1 MASLLRLREMEQ
13 AGMKIRYEFANGEIS
28 EVEVSEELGRT
39 LAEMTHRAALRDRA
53 ETRRHVSL
61 DKLLS
66 LGAQIGDGNPSV
78 EELTEQALAIAALR
92 RAVDQLEPQQ
102 RALVQKVFYENRSIA
117 SIAREEGVN
126 PATVSHRL
134 ERIYR
139 KLNKI
144 FE

>member
-1 MASLLRLREMEQ
+1 MALLLRLREMEQ

-39 LAEMTHRAALRDRA
+39 LAEMSHRAALRDRA

-61 DKLLS
+61 DKLIS

-78 EELTEQALAIAALR
+78 EELTEQALDMAALR

-102 RALVQKVFYENRSIA
+102 KELLRMVYEEGRSCA
-117 SIAREEGVN
+117 SIARDEGVN
-126 PATVSHRL
+126 PRTVRERL
-134 ERIYR
+134 YR
-139 KLNKI
+139 AQEKFKKI
-144 FE
+144 FK

>member
-1 MASLLRLREMEQ
+1 
-13 AGMKIRYEFANGEIS
+13 MKIRYEFANGEIS

-39 LAEMTHRAALRDRA
+39 LAERTHRAALRDRA
-53 ETRRHVSL
+53 ETRRYMSL

-66 LGAQIGDGNPSV
+66 LGAQIGDGSPSV
-78 EELTEQALAIAALR
+78 EELTEQALDLAALR

-102 RALVQKVFYENRSIA
+102 QALVQKVFYENRSIA

>member
-1 MASLLRLREMEQ
+1 
-13 AGMKIRYEFANGEIS
+13 MKIRYEFANGEIS

-78 EELTEQALAIAALR
+78 EELMEQALDMAALR
-92 RAVDQLEPQQ
+92 RAMDQLEPQQ
-102 RALVQKVFYENRSIA
+102 KELLRMVYEEGRTCA
-117 SIAREEGVN
+117 SIARDEGVN
-126 PATVSHRL
+126 PRTVRERL
-134 ERIYR
+134 YR
-139 KLNKI
+139 AQEKLKKI
-144 FE
+144 FK

>member
-1 MASLLRLREMEQ
+1 
-13 AGMKIRYEFANGEIS
+13 MKIRYEFANGEIS

-53 ETRRHVSL
+53 DTRRHVSL

-78 EELTEQALAIAALR
+78 EELTEQALDIAALR

-102 RALVQKVFYENRSIA
+102 RELLRMVYEEGLSCA
-117 SIAREEGVN
+117 SIARGDGVSEY
-126 PATVSHRL
+126 AVRDRL
-134 ERIYR
+134 YRIHK
-139 KLNKI
+139 KLKN
-144 FE
+144 FLR

>member
-1 MASLLRLREMEQ
+1 
-13 AGMKIRYEFANGEIS
+13 MKIRYEFANGEIS

-66 LGAQIGDGNPSV
+66 LGAQIGDGNASV
-78 EELTEQALAIAALR
+78 EELTERALDMAALR

>member
-1 MASLLRLREMEQ
+1 
-13 AGMKIRYEFANGEIS
+13 MKIRYEFANGEIS

-66 LGAQIGDGNPSV
+66 LGAQIGDGNVSV
-78 EELTEQALAIAALR
+78 EELTAQALDMAALR

-102 RALVQKVFYENRSIA
+102 KQLLRMVYEECRTYASIA
-117 SIAREEGVN
+117 SDEHVDESAVRRRMARIH
-126 PATVSHRL
+126 ARL
-134 ERIYR
+134 
-139 KLNKI
+139 KKSLK
-144 FE
+144 

>member
-1 MASLLRLREMEQ
+1 
-13 AGMKIRYEFANGEIS
+13 MKIRYEFANGEIS

-78 EELTEQALAIAALR
+78 EELTEQALDMAALR
-92 RAVDQLEPQQ
+92 RAMDQLEPQQ
-102 RALVQKVFYENRSIA
+102 KELLRMVYEEGRTCA
-117 SIAREEGVN
+117 SIARDEGVN
-126 PATVSHRL
+126 PRTVRERL
-134 ERIYR
+134 YR
-139 KLNKI
+139 AQEKLKKI
-144 FE
+144 FK

>member
-1 MASLLRLREMEQ
+1 
-13 AGMKIRYEFANGEIS
+13 MKIRYEFANGEIS

-66 LGAQIGDGNPSV
+66 LGAQIGDGSPSV
-78 EELTEQALAIAALR
+78 EELTEQALDMATLR

-102 RALVQKVFYENRSIA
+102 KELLRMVYEEGCSCA
-117 SIAREEGVN
+117 SIARDEGVN
-126 PATVSHRL
+126 PRTVRERL
-134 ERIYR
+134 YR
-139 KLNKI
+139 AQEKLKKI
-144 FE
+144 FK

>member
-1 MASLLRLREMEQ
+1 
-13 AGMKIRYEFANGEIS
+13 MKIRYEFANGEIS

-78 EELTEQALAIAALR
+78 EELAEQALDMAALR

-102 RALVQKVFYENRSIA
+102 KELLRMVYEEGCTCA
-117 SIAREEGVN
+117 SIAREDGVSEY
-126 PATVSHRL
+126 AVRDRL
-134 ERIYR
+134 YRIHK
-139 KLNKI
+139 KLKN
-144 FE
+144 FLR

>member
-1 MASLLRLREMEQ
+1 
-13 AGMKIRYEFANGEIS
+13 MKIRYEFANGEIS

-78 EELTEQALAIAALR
+78 EELTEQALDLAALR

-102 RALVQKVFYENRSIA
+102 QALVQKVFYENRSIA

>member
-1 MASLLRLREMEQ
+1 
-13 AGMKIRYEFANGEIS
+13 MKIRYEFANGEIS

-53 ETRRHVSL
+53 DTRRHVSL

-78 EELTEQALAIAALR
+78 EELTEQALDMAALR

-102 RALVQKVFYENRSIA
+102 RELLRMVYEEGRSCA
-117 SIAREEGVN
+117 SIARDEGVN
-126 PATVSHRL
+126 PRTVRERL
-134 ERIYR
+134 YR
-139 KLNKI
+139 AQEKLKKI
-144 FE
+144 FK

>member
-1 MASLLRLREMEQ
+1 
-13 AGMKIRYEFANGEIS
+13 MKIRYEFANGEIS

-78 EELTEQALAIAALR
+78 EELTEQALDMAALR

-102 RALVQKVFYENRSIA
+102 QELLRMVYEEGRSCA
-117 SIAREEGVN
+117 SISRDEGVN
-126 PATVSHRL
+126 PRTVRERL
-134 ERIYR
+134 YR
-139 KLNKI
+139 AQEKLKKI
-144 FE
+144 FK

>member
-1 MASLLRLREMEQ
+1 
-13 AGMKIRYEFANGEIS
+13 MKIRYEFANGEIS

-78 EELTEQALAIAALR
+78 EELMEQALDMAALR
-92 RAVDQLEPQQ
+92 RAMDQMEPQQ
-102 RALVQKVFYENRSIA
+102 KELLRMVYEEGRTCA
-117 SIAREEGVN
+117 SIARDEGVN
-126 PATVSHRL
+126 PRTVRERL
-134 ERIYR
+134 YR
-139 KLNKI
+139 AQEKLKKI
-144 FE
+144 FK

>member
-1 MASLLRLREMEQ
+1 
-13 AGMKIRYEFANGEIS
+13 MKIRYEFANGEIS

-61 DKLLS
+61 DKLLL
-66 LGAQIGDGNPSV
+66 LGAQIGDGSPSV
-78 EELTEQALAIAALR
+78 EELTEQALDMATLR

-102 RALVQKVFYENRSIA
+102 RALVQKVFYENRTIA

>member
-1 MASLLRLREMEQ
+1 
-13 AGMKIRYEFANGEIS
+13 MKIRYEFANGEIS

-78 EELTEQALAIAALR
+78 EELTEQALDMAALR
-92 RAVDQLEPQQ
+92 RAMDQLEPQQ
-102 RALVQKVFYENRSIA
+102 RELLRMVYEEGRTCA
-117 SIAREEGVN
+117 SIARDEGVN
-126 PATVSHRL
+126 PRTVRERL
-134 ERIYR
+134 YR
-139 KLNKI
+139 AQEKLRKI
-144 FE
+144 FK

>member
-1 MASLLRLREMEQ
+1 
-13 AGMKIRYEFANGEIS
+13 MKIRYEFANGEIS

-78 EELTEQALAIAALR
+78 EELTEQALDMAALR

-102 RALVQKVFYENRSIA
+102 QELLRMVYEEGRSCA
-117 SIAREEGVN
+117 SIARDEGVN
-126 PATVSHRL
+126 PRTVRERL
-134 ERIYR
+134 YR
-139 KLNKI
+139 AQEKLKKS
-144 FE
+144 FK

>member
-1 MASLLRLREMEQ
+1 
-13 AGMKIRYEFANGEIS
+13 MKIRYEFANGEIS
-28 EVEVSEELGRT
+28 EVEVSEELGQT

-66 LGAQIGDGNPSV
+66 LGAQIGDGQPSV
-78 EELTEQALAIAALR
+78 EELTEQALDMAALR

-102 RALVQKVFYENRSIA
+102 RALVQKVFYENRPIA

>member
-1 MASLLRLREMEQ
+1 
-13 AGMKIRYEFANGEIS
+13 MKIRYEFANGEIS

-66 LGAQIGDGNPSV
+66 LGAQIGDGSPSV
-78 EELTEQALAIAALR
+78 EELTEQALDLAALR

-102 RALVQKVFYENRSIA
+102 QALVQKVFYENRSIA

>member
-1 MASLLRLREMEQ
+1 
-13 AGMKIRYEFANGEIS
+13 MKIRYEFANGEIS

-78 EELTEQALAIAALR
+78 EELTEQALDMAALR
-92 RAVDQLEPQQ
+92 RAMDQLEPQQ
-102 RALVQKVFYENRSIA
+102 KELLRMVYEEGRSCA
-117 SIAREEGVN
+117 SIARDEGVN
-126 PATVSHRL
+126 PRTVRERL
-134 ERIYR
+134 YR
-139 KLNKI
+139 AQEKLKKI
-144 FE
+144 FK

>member
-1 MASLLRLREMEQ
+1 
-13 AGMKIRYEFANGEIS
+13 MKIRYEFANGEIS

-78 EELTEQALAIAALR
+78 EELTEQALDMAALR
-92 RAVDQLEPQQ
+92 RAMDQLEPQQ
-102 RALVQKVFYENRSIA
+102 RELLRMVYEEGRSCA
-117 SIAREEGVN
+117 SIARDEGVN
-126 PATVSHRL
+126 PRTVRERL
-134 ERIYR
+134 YR
-139 KLNKI
+139 AQEKLKKI
-144 FE
+144 FK

>member
-1 MASLLRLREMEQ
+1 
-13 AGMKIRYEFANGEIS
+13 MKIRYEFANGEIS

-39 LAEMTHRAALRDRA
+39 LVEMTHRAVLRDRA

-78 EELTEQALAIAALR
+78 EELTEQALDIAVLR

-102 RALVQKVFYENRSIA
+102 RELLRMVYEEGRSCA
-117 SIAREEGVN
+117 SIARDEGVN
-126 PATVSHRL
+126 PRTVRERL
-134 ERIYR
+134 YR
-139 KLNKI
+139 AQEKLKKI
-144 FE
+144 FK

>member
-1 MASLLRLREMEQ
+1 
-13 AGMKIRYEFANGEIS
+13 MKIRYEFANGEIS

-39 LAEMTHRAALRDRA
+39 LAEMTHRAALRDRS

-61 DKLLS
+61 DKLLL
-66 LGAQIGDGNPSV
+66 LGAQIGDGSPSV
-78 EELTEQALAIAALR
+78 EELTEQALDMAALR

-102 RALVQKVFYENRSIA
+102 RALVQKVFYENRTIA